1 MEGAVHVRNNPA
13 AYQKRSLLR
22 NCNASE
28 PMREDTVPARHSR
41 NRVPGEVDEVEDLP
55 LDPTGAPA
63 ERKCEEEGG
72 AEA

>member
-1 MEGAVHVRNNPA
+1 
-13 AYQKRSLLR
+13 
-22 NCNASE
+22 
-28 PMREDTVPARHSR
+28 MREDTVPARHSR